1 MKNVS
6 VIDAQSGELIAQI
19 FVNEDGEVN
28 AIKKDNVDV
37 IVDGSKLK
45 PSHED

>member
-6 VIDAQSGELIAQI
+6 VIDTEYGELIAQI
-19 FVNEDGEVN
+19 FVNEEGEVN
-28 AIKKDNVDV
+28 AIKKNDVEV

-45 PSHED
+45 PSHEG